1 MTDSSGRRFRR
12 WRSPRP
18 GAQREEVI
26 RCQQVQERRERP
38 ALARARRRA
47 CPGPGNWTSA
57 PYWLASP
64 MPARLMKVPP
74 PTPVVLML
82 ALLLMP
88 LVLPALAV
96 RLMLVQLLM
105 FLILPLVLAVFLMLV
120 LRA

>member
-1 MTDSSGRRFRR
+1 M
-12 WRSPRP
+12 P
-18 GAQREEVI
+18 EM
-26 RCQQVQERRERP
+26 P
-38 ALARARRRA
+38 ALERARRRA

-88 LVLPALAV
+88 LVLPMLAV
-96 RLMLVQLLM
+96 RLMPVHLM
-105 FLILPLVLAVFLMLV
+105 PVFLVAV
-120 LRA
+120 LSA

>member
-1 MTDSSGRRFRR
+1 ML
-12 WRSPRP
+12 
-18 GAQREEVI
+18 AL
-26 RCQQVQERRERP
+26 ER
-38 ALARARRRA
+38 ACRRA

-57 PYWLASP
+57 PYWPASP

-74 PTPVVLML
+74 PTRVVLIL

-96 RLMLVQLLM
+96 RLVPVLLM
-105 FLILPLVLAVFLMLV
+105 PLFLVAV

>member
-1 MTDSSGRRFRR
+1 M
-12 WRSPRP
+12 
-18 GAQREEVI
+18 
-26 RCQQVQERRERP
+26 P
-38 ALARARRRA
+38 ALERARRRA

-57 PYWLASP
+57 PYWPASL

-82 ALLLMP
+82 VLPLMP

-96 RLMLVQLLM
+96 RLMPVLLVPVLLVPVLLM
-105 FLILPLVLAVFLMLV
+105 PLFLMPLFLVAV